1 MWLLINIAYLF
12 ILPVL
17 LIKAIL
23 SRLRGHPKRKDFLA
37 RFGFGPRLGTCSN
50 RVLIHA
56 VSVGEIYAIRQLVE
70 ILQKDSFDVVI
81 SATTD
86 TGFEQANKLF
96 GQQHDV
102 VRFPLDFSWS
112 VKRFFNRIKPNIV
125 VLVELEVWPNA
136 IEYATKRKIPVV
148 VINGRLSERSFKMYK
163 LAKPVLAMTFAQL
176 HSIGMQ
182 NKVYENRVKSLGAQK
197 VSIDGNMMWD
207 NALIKDTVEGSSELA
222 MEMGINLQKPL
233 VVAGSTAPD
242 EHLMLKE
249 ALPDGVFNPNS
260 SINLFVSNMLSSSPT
275 DLPLPNI
282 FLDITILSFQ
292 SITIPLQYYFSLKL
306 KF

>member
-17 LIKAIL
+17 LIKSLL

-37 RFGFGPRLGTCSN
+37 RFGFGPTLGTCSN

-56 VSVGEIYAIRQLVE
+56 VSVGEINAIRQLVE

-112 VKRFFNRIKPNIV
+112 VKRFFNR
-125 VLVELEVWPNA
+125 
-136 IEYATKRKIPVV
+136 
-148 VINGRLSERSFKMYK
+148 
-163 LAKPVLAMTFAQL
+163 
-176 HSIGMQ
+176 
-182 NKVYENRVKSLGAQK
+182 
-197 VSIDGNMMWD
+197 
-207 NALIKDTVEGSSELA
+207 
-222 MEMGINLQKPL
+222 
-233 VVAGSTAPD
+233 
-242 EHLMLKE
+242 
-249 ALPDGVFNPNS
+249 
-260 SINLFVSNMLSSSPT
+260 
-275 DLPLPNI
+275 
-282 FLDITILSFQ
+282 
-292 SITIPLQYYFSLKL
+292 
-306 KF
+306 